1 MAEQDVA
8 LGLLSDGGDSGGDC
22 IASSVRTK
30 EKTDLLVYRI
40 ESDEY
45 VFEEWSLDEGGQRA
59 RVVQAQR

>member
-1 MAEQDVA
+1 M
-8 LGLLSDGGDSGGDC
+8 
-22 IASSVRTK
+22 RTK